1 MPIDTGIYRDVA
13 LGLACRRKAF
23 VENGKYSI
31 IQRHSQ
37 IQSLVSG
44 LVDHLNQSANV
55 YEAAEKNLWN
65 SGYVSTYIQNG
76 SVQTSHYENWNAIA
90 HLMKQDK
97 KTTLSASASW
107 AYKEAGATFRMRY
120 ASATARAK
128 IGDFQVKGSCEIG
141 LWKDKEWDPRL
152 EVSAK
157 AQASLL
163 SAQVSG
169 RVGTNNVYATASA
182 KGSAGTIYA
191 EATCVLN
198 QNEQTLE
205 AGVGAAALRGEASLA
220 FNFFGAR
227 ITLTAEG
234 SIGSAEAKLSYHHKN
249 REWEFGTKLGFIAG
263 LGFKINV
270 SY

>member
-55 YEAAEKNLWN
+55 YEAAENNLWN

-76 SVQTSHYENWNAIA
+76 SVQTSLYEIWNAFA

-163 SAQVSG
+163 STQVSG

-234 SIGSAEAKLSYHHKN
+234 SIGSAEANLSYHHKN
-249 REWEFGTKLGFIAG
+249 RSWEFGTKLGFIAG